1 MVPPPIGTAVISRFA
16 INATIIILP
25 ILILVPNKHT
35 KNIILNTLPIIDP
48 SLMTLSQQIQD
59 TLAAVD
65 FTSICKPILEQQE
78 QMKKICEDMFV
89 SESIE
94 QIKVV
99 MQQSERVVNIA
110 SKVLSSISS
119 AINLID
125 GDNVDNIISSLE
137 IPKFKN
143 ALYDSLEEI
152 SPDTEISIESLTDS
166 ITDYYEI
173 ETEQEEETLSGIQ
186 KASHKKSGL

>member
-1 MVPPPIGTAVISRFA
+1 
-16 INATIIILP
+16 
-25 ILILVPNKHT
+25 
-35 KNIILNTLPIIDP
+35 
-48 SLMTLSQQIQD
+48 MTLSQQIQD

-110 SKVLSSISS
+110 SKVLTSISS
-119 AINLID
+119 VINLID

-186 KASHKKSGL
+186 KASHKKAVYRRKRIYYCINFVNSYLLPDCLVYLLGIQYQTYISK

>member
-1 MVPPPIGTAVISRFA
+1 
-16 INATIIILP
+16 
-25 ILILVPNKHT
+25 
-35 KNIILNTLPIIDP
+35 
-48 SLMTLSQQIQD
+48 
-59 TLAAVD
+59 
-65 FTSICKPILEQQE
+65 
-78 QMKKICEDMFV
+78 
-89 SESIE
+89 
-94 QIKVV
+94 

-110 SKVLSSISS
+110 SKALSSISS
-119 AINLID
+119 VINLID

-137 IPKFKN
+137 ILKFKN

-173 ETEQEEETLSGIQ
+173 ETEQEEETLSEIQ

>member
-1 MVPPPIGTAVISRFA
+1 
-16 INATIIILP
+16 
-25 ILILVPNKHT
+25 
-35 KNIILNTLPIIDP
+35 
-48 SLMTLSQQIQD
+48 
-59 TLAAVD
+59 
-65 FTSICKPILEQQE
+65 
-78 QMKKICEDMFV
+78 MFV

-119 AINLID
+119 VINLID

-186 KASHKKSGL
+186 KASYKKSGL